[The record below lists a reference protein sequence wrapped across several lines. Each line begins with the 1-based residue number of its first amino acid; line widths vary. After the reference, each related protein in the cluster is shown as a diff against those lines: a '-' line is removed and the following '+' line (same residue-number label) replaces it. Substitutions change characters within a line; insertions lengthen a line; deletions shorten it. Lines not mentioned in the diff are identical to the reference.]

1 MCAVGHGAPSM
12 RTLSIVQVGG
22 GIWGRSWAELVHR
35 AKGFRLAALADAS
48 AGVREWASSEL
59 GVPTFHGLERALDG
73 VEADAVLLVSPPE
86 THRPLSEEALA
97 RGLHV
102 LSEKPLALTL
112 ADARALAAT
121 AERTGLQVMVA
132 QNYRFRRQARALAAI
147 VATGKLG
154 RLHGIRITCRRDL
167 RNGWI
172 SSHGWRAEMAYPY
185 IFEMAIH
192 HVDLLRMITGRE
204 VVRVDALAWRAPDS
218 PFRMEPNLHALLTLA
233 DGTPVAYEGDLAAS
247 GAETSWNGE
256 WQLGGDHARATW
268 IGPVNQ
274 PLRGAVVVERYGARP
289 ERVELPELGA
299 LDRLGVLHELRRA
312 VADGT
317 PPECSAA
324 DNIKSLAVIL
334 ALARSAESKSAV
346 RL

>member
-1 MCAVGHGAPSM
+1 MSRCCPCGNHAGCDAKDATVSRWLRTFGTVAAPSWTLDLDLTGGNDRHDREAWPVGPAGDRPAARDAKRRSPV

-35 AKGFRLAALADAS
+35 ANGFRLAALADAS
-48 AGVREWASSEL
+48 AAVREWASSEL
-59 GVPTFHGLERALDG
+59 GVPTFPGLGQALDG
-73 VEADAVLLVSPPE
+73 VAADAVLLVSPPE
-86 THRPLSEEALA
+86 THRPLGEEALA

-112 ADARALAAT
+112 ADASALAGT
-121 AERTGLQVMVA
+121 AERTGLHVMVA

-147 VATGKLG
+147 VATGTLG

-167 RNGWI
+167 RNAWV
-172 SSHGWRAEMAYPY
+172 SPRGWRAEMAHPY

-204 VVRVDALAWRAPDS
+204 VVQVDALVWKAPDS

-233 DGTPVAYEGDLAAS
+233 DGTPVAYEGDFAAS

-256 WQLGGDHARATW
+256 WQLGGDRARATW

-274 PLRGAVVVERYGARP
+274 PLRGPVVVE
-289 ERVELPELGA
+289 
-299 LDRLGVLHELRRA
+299 
-312 VADGT
+312 
-317 PPECSAA
+317 
-324 DNIKSLAVIL
+324 
-334 ALARSAESKSAV
+334 
-346 RL
+346 